1 MNNIGGGGVCQVAE
15 GVASAV
21 VEAHGEVT
29 DLTFL
34 FHFQL
39 FEKFLTN
46 SNSIF
51 QHTRTDAHTHLFYVN
66 YASPNLSRLPDC

>member
-1 MNNIGGGGVCQVAE
+1 MTGRDCQVAE
-15 GVASAV
+15 GGGAKAV

-34 FHFQL
+34 FNFQL
-39 FEKFLTN
+39 FEKFVTN

-51 QHTRTDAHTHLFYVN
+51 QHTHTHTFSMSIMHHLTFQGGWI
-66 YASPNLSRLPDC
+66 AEI